1 MGNKLYL
8 CVGALLCGFPLGP
21 KRQNKDKEFFFNT
34 QVVGEIL
41 LPYICVDALL
51 CGGDYISPPFL
62 PLPIKVFVHNVHGVV
77 DDIHT

>member
-8 CVGALLCGFPLGP
+8 CVGALECGLLLGP
-21 KRQNKDKEFFFNT
+21 KHQNKDMEFFLLT
-34 QVVGEIL
+34 QVVGEIY

-51 CGGDYISPPFL
+51 CGGDDSPPFL
-62 PLPIKVFVHNVHGVV
+62 PLPIKVFVHKVHGVV

>member
-1 MGNKLYL
+1 MLYL
-8 CVGALLCGFPLGP
+8 CVGALVCPSPLGP
-21 KRQNKDKEFFFNT
+21 KHQNKDMEFFLLT
-34 QVVGEIL
+34 QVVGEIY

-51 CGGDYISPPFL
+51 CGGDDSPPFL